1 MALWGGIEHISHS
14 LHDKQ
19 GAEKVA
25 NVIAGGAEAFS
36 GGVGTLG
43 LLGHG
48 LSAIGLEGAGA
59 TLGGIA
65 GSGVLGTLG
74 PLAGALAAGWS
85 VGTFLDETF
94 GLSDKLSGLDAIER
108 AGMVR
113 AKVRGV
119 DGIADN
125 NRRWV
130 DQEVER
136 LRDEH
141 GARGPL
147 AMIAAREKKATSLVD
162 DKQLIRSAQAVYEIQ
177 EAVQRQ
183 QRMAERFHGA
193 RAAAD
198 GVGAMFGA
206 DHRARAL
213 DSAVA
218 HYAD

>member
-1 MALWGGIEHISHS
+1 GLVQAGRPPRVAHHGLGGQEILGPFALVNGLLHISHS

-74 PLAGALAAGWS
+74 PLAGALAAGGS
-85 VGTFLDETF
+85 VGTFLDATF
-94 GLSDKLSGLDAIER
+94 GPADKLSGLAAIQP

-183 QRMAERFHGA
+183 QRM
-193 RAAAD
+193 
-198 GVGAMFGA
+198 
-206 DHRARAL
+206 
-213 DSAVA
+213 
-218 HYAD
+218 